1 MLNRGL
7 YKAQAKEFLRTHFW
21 QAFLVCLVFSLLFGV
36 ISISFKVDE
45 DGYDDKYFSVFDP
58 ADLNLPEK
66 SYYTIGSNESDWGY
80 LLIESPI
87 RASNVLR
94 IALNMTVMIIIAAVA
109 AVVFLWRTFISEVL
123 VVGQA
128 RYFLEGFKGPGSFG
142 TLFSPYRKREWVSFA
157 GKMFVKNLY
166 LFFWTLLFIIPG
178 IVKMY
183 AYRMVPYIL
192 AEEPT
197 LPISE
202 AIRRSNS
209 MTNEIKFEMFVMDL
223 SFLGWYLLGLIPCGL
238 GILFVVPYHQATLGK
253 LYVSLAQDSINDSP
267 FINH

>member
-36 ISISFKVDE
+36 ISISVKVDE
-45 DGYDDKYFSVFDP
+45 DGYDDMFLIFDRSE
-58 ADLNLPEK
+58 LNLPEQN
-66 SYYTIGSNESDWGY
+66 YYTIGPKDSDVGY

-87 RASNVLR
+87 SSNNVLR
-94 IALNMTVMIIIAAVA
+94 IALNPMVLIILSSIAI
-109 AVVFLWRTFISEVL
+109 VVILWRTFVSEVL
-123 VVGQA
+123 SVGQA

-142 TLFSPYRKREWVSFA
+142 TLFSPYRTREWLSFA

-166 LFFWTLLFIIPG
+166 LFFWSLLLFFPV
-178 IVKMY
+178 IVKSY

-209 MTNEIKFEMFVMDL
+209 MTREIKFEMFVMDL
-223 SFLGWYLLGLIPCGL
+223 SFLGWYLLGLIPFGL
-238 GILFVVPYHQATLGK
+238 GTFFVIPYHRATIGK
-253 LYVSLAQDSINDSP
+253 LYVSLAQDSISDSP
-267 FINH
+267 FVSH